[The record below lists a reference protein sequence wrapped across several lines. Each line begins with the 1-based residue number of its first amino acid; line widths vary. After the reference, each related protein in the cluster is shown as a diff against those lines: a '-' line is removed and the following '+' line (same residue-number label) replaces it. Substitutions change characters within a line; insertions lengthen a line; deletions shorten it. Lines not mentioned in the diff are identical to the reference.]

1 MEFKIIN
8 NNINNMK
15 TTVVQQNWNNVNNK
29 VKSGNYVYTLSDNKY
44 NIITTIKNP
53 IKWNR

>member
-1 MEFKIIN
+1 MEFKII

-15 TTVVQQNWNNVNNK
+15 TTVVQQNWDNVNNK
-29 VKSGNYVYTLSDNKY
+29 VKSGNYVYALSNNKY

>member
-1 MEFKIIN
+1 MEFKIKQ
-8 NNINNMK
+8 NINNMK
-15 TTVVQQNWNNVNNK
+15 ITVIQQNWDNVNAKIKNGEYK
-29 VKSGNYVYTLSDNKY
+29 YSLSDNKY